1 MNQNVSNGINA
12 ASSLYHFREHLPEDL
27 RISRSELA
35 LICTDY
41 DLLGYV
47 VDAAKHG
54 KIDRRSPPIDRA
66 NQIYPLIEITEYR
79 DEAGPYRIARKRV
92 VVELNDGTQRTLR
105 SILTNVINMWI
116 VFLAKNYV
124 VDGIEQFELED
135 ANFVPPREN
144 DSEAARFDF
153 SVHPSIGVAIRCQ
166 LKRFNYELGKPEPVD
181 LTQESS

>member
-1 MNQNVSNGINA
+1 M
-12 ASSLYHFREHLPEDL
+12 
-27 RISRSELA
+27 
-35 LICTDY
+35 
-41 DLLGYV
+41 
-47 VDAAKHG
+47 
-54 KIDRRSPPIDRA
+54 
-66 NQIYPLIEITEYR
+66 
-79 DEAGPYRIARKRV
+79 
-92 VVELNDGTQRTLR
+92 ELNDGTQRTLR